1 MTLLDPLT
9 GDVAHIVQL
18 SVAPV
23 FLLSGVATTLSL
35 FTNRLARIVDRARV
49 LEDRCASDPADPEP
63 RSRLRVLARRARYIN
78 VAIALATVSGLM
90 VAITVVLLFM
100 HALTGAHLDASIA
113 IVFVAA
119 MLALTAALLTFFI
132 EVRLATTTLR
142 IGHPWV

>member
-1 MTLLDPLT
+1 MALLDPLT

-35 FTNRLARIVDRARV
+35 FTNRLARIVDRARH
-49 LEDRCASDPADPEP
+49 LEDRCSNDTIDPEM
-63 RSRLRVLARRARYIN
+63 RNRLRVLARRARYIN
-78 VAIALATVSGLM
+78 AAIALATVSGVM
-90 VAITVVLLFM
+90 VAVTVVLLFM
-100 HALTGAHLDASIA
+100 RTLTGAHLDAAIA